1 MQRRDDFDEERS
13 EDILNHCGTE
23 NDSAFQGS
31 NTFMCHNKFH
41 SIVSGAKEE
50 LLERRLDKLPLVH
63 YSGHM
68 DNNEATTAFDA
79 LSQETRLRVFRLLVE
94 HGRDGAPAGVL
105 SETLGI
111 PHNTL
116 SFHLSHMSHAGLVL
130 SRREGRSIIYKAN
143 FEFFNNLIRYMVK
156 DCCRMEFA
164 SIRED
169 KKRGCSVIEMP
180 SCCAPQTKEK
190 TS

>member
-1 MQRRDDFDEERS
+1 M
-13 EDILNHCGTE
+13 DI
-23 NDSAFQGS
+23 D
-31 NTFMCHNKFH
+31 
-41 SIVSGAKEE
+41 
-50 LLERRLDKLPLVH
+50 
-63 YSGHM
+63 
-68 DNNEATTAFDA
+68 EATTAFDA

-94 HGRDGAPAGVL
+94 HGLDGAPAGVL

-116 SFHLSHMSHAGLVL
+116 SFHLSQMSHAGLVL
-130 SRREGRSIIYKAN
+130 SRREGRSIIYNAN
-143 FEFFNNLIRYMVK
+143 FEFFTDLIRYMVK

-180 SCCAPQTKEK
+180 SCCSPQTKEEP
-190 TS
+190 S